1 MIQRS
6 LPHRMWYAFSKF
18 WIRLGLMLAFRVRY
32 TGVNNIPKEGPV
44 LLVAN
49 HQSFLDP
56 PLIGAGFPR
65 MINSLARQSLF
76 RFPIFAWLIRSY
88 NAIPLDIEGSAL
100 GGIKETLRRL
110 KQGEVVLVF
119 PEGARTPDGEV
130 ASFMP
135 GFASL
140 AVRSGAAILPVAMEG
155 AFHVWPRTRRFPR
168 LGPIHVHFG
177 EPIPPDEV
185 KRLKDREL
193 VAELERRVRRY
204 HAELREHPAFSHL
217 TQDASAPPNESFSSE
232 EEKPKA

>member
-1 MIQRS
+1 
-6 LPHRMWYAFSKF
+6 
-18 WIRLGLMLAFRVRY
+18 
-32 TGVNNIPKEGPV
+32 
-44 LLVAN
+44 
-49 HQSFLDP
+49 
-56 PLIGAGFPR
+56 